1 MCPTSILNSKA
12 FTMLEVLVAIVIM
25 TVGLLGMLQAINL
38 AISSNLQND
47 MRNQAVL
54 IAEDRMAQVKSM
66 PFDNITASVPPVQ
79 KSVKA
84 VAPMRNFFANYSVTL
99 RVENVGYS
107 KKIDVGVRWRCKSN
121 SYEHVI
127 TSMVA
132 KPPEP
137 SP

>member
-84 VAPMRNFFANYSVTL
+84 VAPMRKCVTH
-99 RVENVGYS
+99 
-107 KKIDVGVRWRCKSN
+107 DW
-121 SYEHVI
+121 
-127 TSMVA
+127 TS
-132 KPPEP
+132 EI
-137 SP
+137 